1 MQKSKLLF
9 KKIFKHTAIQPQ
21 NNYKIKIIGKN
32 NIIVSNFYHE
42 KANRNFLRHFTFKE
56 TIKLKESCI
65 AYFLTKGFFYKKIP
79 LDKRTRTQT

>member
-1 MQKSKLLF
+1 MQKSKFLF
-9 KKIFKHTAIQPQ
+9 KKIFKHTAKQPQ
-21 NNYKIKIIGKN
+21 NNYKINIIGKN

-65 AYFLTKGFFYKKIP
+65 AYFLMKGFSIKKYH
-79 LDKRTRTQT
+79 